1 MTFSRFIPVFA
12 VLLFLLPTR
21 AQAQSPC
28 EWFDWDGDGF
38 VGANTWV
45 YVLGQYDTAGEMDVD
60 SSGWVDV
67 RDLLAFIPFAGA
79 SCPVEWYDTSTGHI
93 EGLVLTEFAV
103 HETELAGMSD
113 NIPAGSITY
122 RLYAEMS
129 HDEDVILA
137 VYGDDEDPLT
147 ISSDG
152 TFYGFGGDF
161 GTVVVDDYNA
171 VFSAIFPAYPF
182 TTLLSCGRLPGEDPD
197 GLLTSHVSHW
207 QALLEDLDVNGDM
220 VLSDA
225 TGGAWFNSGLQI
237 PSQQDGLVF
246 IGQFTVVDGSTLEGT
261 LNLLAKTELEEGQGI
276 EFAEGLTF
284 SSDELDVL
292 GCMDAAATNYNPA
305 ATIAFGVC
313 FLPGDFNEDGAYT
326 VADLLTLLDLFGCD
340 NCPSGDLNNDG
351 IVSVQDILIWLGFF

>member
-1 MTFSRFIPVFA
+1 MTYSRIIPALA
-12 VLLFLLPTR
+12 VLLFLLPTYV
-21 AQAQSPC
+21 QSQSPC
-28 EWFDWDGDGF
+28 EWFDHNGDGF
-38 VGANTWV
+38 IGANTWV
-45 YVLGQYDTAGEMDVD
+45 YALGQYDTAGEMDVD

-79 SCPVEWYDTSTGHI
+79 SCPAEWYDTTTGHI

-103 HETELAGMSD
+103 HETELAGMPD

-129 HDEDVILA
+129 QADDVILA

-161 GTVVVDDYNA
+161 GTVVVDNYNA

-182 TTLLSCGRLPGEDPD
+182 STLLSCGRLPGEDPD
-197 GLLTSHVSHW
+197 GMVTNYVSGSQAPLT
-207 QALLEDLDVNGDM
+207 ELDVNGDM
-220 VLSDA
+220 VLSDT

-237 PSQQDGLVF
+237 PAQQDGLVF
-246 IGQFTVVDGSTLEGT
+246 LGQFTVVDGSTLEGT
-261 LNLLAKTELEEGQGI
+261 LNLLAKTEEGQGI
-276 EFAEGLTF
+276 ERAEGLIF

-305 ATIAFGVC
+305 ATISFGVC

-351 IVSVQDILIWLGFF
+351 IVSVQDILIWLGFL